1 MDTLTVAQAAKV
13 LHLNPK
19 RVQFLARNGR
29 IPAVRVG
36 RKWLIPRRELEGQ
49 LVRLTA
55 EAADSPQAIDL
66 SARNQLRG
74 RIAGLMVEGLMAEVR
89 VAIGDQELVSVIT
102 RGAAERLHL
111 KVGDAV
117 YAVIKSTEVMIGKG

>member
-19 RVQFLARNGR
+19 RVQFLARTGR

-55 EAADSPQAIDL
+55 DAADSAQAIDL

-111 KVGDAV
+111 KVGDEV

>member
-19 RVQFLARNGR
+19 RVQFLARTGR

-55 EAADSPQAIDL
+55 EPADSAQAMDL

-74 RIAGLMVEGLMAEVR
+74 RIVGLMVEGLMAEVR

-111 KVGDAV
+111 KVGDEV

>member
-1 MDTLTVAQAAKV
+1 MAHAPGAMLD
-13 LHLNPK
+13 
-19 RVQFLARNGR
+19 
-29 IPAVRVG
+29 
-36 RKWLIPRRELEGQ
+36 GQ

-66 SARNQLRG
+66 SARNSARG

-102 RGAAERLHL
+102 RERPCGCTEGGRRGLRGASSPLNDDWQR
-111 KVGDAV
+111 
-117 YAVIKSTEVMIGKG
+117 